1 MKLPSH
7 VDWLKRHQGIPVA
20 WSWSILSLFIAWT
33 LVPIL
38 WMVMG
43 SLKTSGG
50 DFSMPPRIF
59 FIPDLSNYENLFAPG
74 KPFLSYAR
82 NSIIASISATGIG
95 LLAGSMAGFA
105 LAWGRIRREKDISF
119 WIIST
124 RMAPIAAV
132 ILPLYMIFL
141 EAGVLNTLFGLVI
154 AYVTFTLPFSTW
166 MMKIFFESIPEEVI
180 DAAKI
185 DGCSAFRTF
194 RKIALPLVRPG
205 IVVTGILC
213 FIFCWNDYL
222 FAAVF
227 TSADRQTI
235 PVAVTL
241 LITQR
246 GIVWGQIMATGTFIL
261 LPALFVGF
269 LVRRHLVTGLSM
281 GAVKG

>member
-1 MKLPSH
+1 MS
-7 VDWLKRHQGIPVA
+7 RHAHNDYLARHRAIPPAWAWGIL
-20 WSWSILSLFIAWT
+20 ILFIAWT
-33 LVPIL
+33 LIPIL
-38 WMVMG
+38 WMIMG

-50 DFSMPPRIF
+50 DFSMPPRVF
-59 FIPDLSNYENLFAPG
+59 FIPDFSNYGNLFAPG
-74 KPFLSYAR
+74 KPFLQYVK
-82 NSIIASISATGIG
+82 NSVIASLAATGIG
-95 LLAGSMAGFA
+95 LAFGSMAGFG
-105 LAWGRIRREKDISF
+105 LAWGKIRREKDISF

-132 ILPLYMIFL
+132 ILPLYMLFL
-141 EAGVLNTLFGLVI
+141 KIGLLNTLPGLVA

-166 MMKIFFESIPEEVI
+166 MMKIFFEGLPGDII
-180 DAAKI
+180 DAAKV
-185 DGCSAFRTF
+185 DGCTAFHTF
-194 RKIALPLVRPG
+194 RRIGLPLVRPG
-205 IVVTGILC
+205 LVVTGVLC

-261 LPALFVGF
+261 LPALAVGF
-269 LVRRHLVTGLSM
+269 LVRKHLVTGLSM